1 MGGVCWEVRQLKG
14 GLVAA
19 GGSAPGN
26 RSENR
31 EERRDCEWDWDRL
44 FPFRA
49 SSGILPL
56 LTWLSWCLSEEP
68 GESPGAFL
76 LQLVVLSG
84 AIRSRK
90 DLRGLRPGM
99 PVSANREGRGCGDD
113 GRPTCRGLPAG
124 LGLSY
129 LTVTLG

>member
-1 MGGVCWEVRQLKG
+1 MLGGETAEGGAWWLLG
-14 GLVAA
+14 GLHQEPDLKT
-19 GGSAPGN
+19 GKK
-26 RSENR
+26 
-31 EERRDCEWDWDRL
+31 RRDCEWDWDRL

-49 SSGILPL
+49 SSGILPP

-68 GESPGAFL
+68 GESPGAFR

-84 AIRSRK
+84 ATRSRK

-113 GRPTCRGLPAG
+113 GRPTCRRLPAR